1 MATLLPAGR
10 AAQCALAQEDPEVYA
25 AILHEERR
33 LLDKVQLIASENYV
47 SQAVLEATGSVLT
60 QKYAEGLPGRRYYQ
74 GCEWIDRVERLAIDR
89 ARRLFGADHANV
101 QPHSGSQANQAVYF
115 AALQPGDTA
124 PASADW
130 YRRGDTAPA
139 STDWYRRGDTVLAM
153 DLAEGGH
160 LTHGSPVNLSG
171 RLYHFVHYGVDRATG
186 RLDYEAIARLARAHR
201 PKLIVAGAT
210 AYPRVIDFA
219 AFRRIADEV
228 EALLMVD
235 MAHIAGLVAG
245 GAHPSPVPH
254 ADFVSSST
262 HKTLRG
268 PRGGMILCREGWA
281 RALDR
286 AVFPGTQGGPLEHVI
301 AAKAV
306 AFAEALRPDFAL
318 YARAIVANARALAE
332 ALLAEGLNLVSGG
345 TDNHLI
351 LVDLGPDGPT
361 GAAVAAALDEAGIVC
376 NKNAVPGDTRPPN
389 QTSGIR
395 LGTPAVTTLGYG
407 PREMATLGRLI
418 GAVVRAPGDAAVLAR
433 VRADVRRLT
442 TAVGERALA

>member
-130 YRRGDTAPA
+130 YRRGDT
-139 STDWYRRGDTVLAM
+139 VLAM

-171 RLYHFVHYGVDRATG
+171 RLYRFVHYGVDRATG

-301 AAKAV
+301 AAKAM